1 MQLNKTLRFDWL
13 FHYSGSNT
21 STDCVTIDN
30 IFLYGYE
37 TAARARTFSNEDLGY
52 LQVSRLQK
60 ENCLFA
66 IDFAVTILFEFFIA
80 FS

>member
-1 MQLNKTLRFDWL
+1 MQIGVINYLVRPEQNI
-13 FHYSGSNT
+13 
-21 STDCVTIDN
+21 VTIDN

-52 LQVSRLQK
+52 LQVLCLQK
-60 ENCLFA
+60 KNCLLA